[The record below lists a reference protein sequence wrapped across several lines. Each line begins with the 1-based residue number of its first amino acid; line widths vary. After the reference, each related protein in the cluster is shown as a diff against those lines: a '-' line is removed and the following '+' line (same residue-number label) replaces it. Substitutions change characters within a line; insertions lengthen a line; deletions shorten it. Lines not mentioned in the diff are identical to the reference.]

1 MSKLAVDTLEIY
13 GHPNVLGKH
22 KSTLEF
28 TKENYLTPRGD
39 CIIGINSTKAI
50 ADLKEEVKEILKEN
64 GYGYVV
70 IKVNNLIDIVSGRG
84 DKRMTFSNRVKIII
98 RKSNFISDSTLLVYS
113 DKAAADIKRD
123 IINKLRQGDK
133 AKVFIIASDIPL
145 KNEEILRVIVN
156 S

>member
-1 MSKLAVDTLEIY
+1 MIAVDSLEIY

-39 CIIGINSTKAI
+39 CIIGINSTKAV
-50 ADLKEEVKEILKEN
+50 ADLKDEVKDVLRQN

-70 IKVNNLIDIVSGRG
+70 IKIDDILDIISGRG
-84 DKRMTFSNRVKIII
+84 DHQLTFSNKVKIII
-98 RKSNFISDSTLLVYS
+98 RKSSFISDSTLLIHS
-113 DKAAADIKRD
+113 DKAAADIKRE
-123 IINKLRQGDK
+123 IINKLRQGSK
-133 AKVFIIASDIPL
+133 AKVFIIASNVPL
-145 KNEEILRVIVN
+145 KNEEVFRIIIN